1 MTKRPLT
8 MTAGRS
14 TAWMSGILGA
24 AVLVAGA
31 VGTSPA
37 SAQED
42 NFTEQLL
49 TTLGLVAPPAPD
61 INYRE
66 RAPLVVPPSGD
77 VLPPPRSAD
86 SITQNP
92 AWPKDDD
99 MERAKAEAKAA
110 RAVPA
115 NFNDKEST
123 RALTPAEVARG
134 VNPNAPAG
142 RGRAEA
148 ENNSLRQDWLKP
160 GTGGLGFLGWGS
172 SKKEEKP
179 LAFEGEPEREALV
192 QPPPGYQTPAPGAA
206 YGVVADR
213 PEDKAWSLPNWFDR
227 TQSNKD
233 RN

>member
-14 TAWMSGILGA
+14 SALMSGIFCA
-24 AVLVAGA
+24 AVMVAVPFGI
-31 VGTSPA
+31 SPA

-49 TTLGLVAPPAPD
+49 TNLGLVPAPPPD

-66 RAPLVVPPSGD
+66 RAPLVVPPTGD

-92 AWPKDDD
+92 AWPKDADQ
-99 MERAKAEAKAA
+99 ERKKAEARAA
-110 RAVPA
+110 RATPTSFSDTQA
-115 NFNDKEST
+115 T
-123 RALTPAEVARG
+123 RALTPAEMARG
-134 VNPNAPAG
+134 TNANATPGSGQAAA
-142 RGRAEA
+142 R
-148 ENNSLRQDWLKP
+148 NNSSRPDWLKP
-160 GTGGLGFLGWGS
+160 GSSGGLGSLWN
-172 SKKEEKP
+172 KQPEKP
-179 LAFEGEPEREALV
+179 MTFEGEPEREALI

-213 PEDKAWSLPNWFDR
+213 PEEKAWNLPDWFDR
-227 TQSNKD
+227 SQRNID